1 MNVMNGTL
9 KFQKFA
15 ENDFQQVEPLDEQ
28 AIIVN
33 TGETIKL
40 IDGMAAIPW
49 LHRLDIDPY
58 R

>member
-1 MNVMNGTL
+1 MNGTL

-15 ENDFQQVEPLDEQ
+15 ENDFQQVEPLDEE
-28 AIIVN
+28 AIVVN

-49 LHRLDIDPY
+49 LHCLGIDPS